1 MIEENLQL
9 RKNKMVFPKAMK
21 VTVLRESGEKDNFL
35 LTTDRHMEV
44 FHHFDNLKY
53 EVVVRYPELLKYE
66 EIKFVWI
73 DDEGDDIIILTH
85 ADYFD
90 YMDGWKPS
98 QEKRRIYV
106 RGVNKLP
113 QPIPTFEQ
121 QPSEAPMEQ
130 AATFSRSE
138 TAAPRVEFA
147 ATPPCTEAENL
158 PLHSNIVCDVCD
170 ETIRGHRYKCL
181 QCFNYDLCM
190 RCENRM
196 RHKDHLM
203 VRIPTPEVN
212 RRSPFR
218 LFDKLRSYAAEVG
231 AQSGFAAASDFRDDD
246 YENSKRSK
254 RHHRRH
260 SKERDDSK
268 ECREEK
274 ERKERKQRR
283 ERCAK
288 SSEER
293 RSGGRRHRFDHGFNF
308 THLINQ
314 VIDPANIQSAFIS
327 ADAAAAAAAAA
338 AESAEEAVRASMANC
353 PVFETFSS
361 SRSASA
367 STSAT
372 TSASAPTQNEPNS
385 TVPTNEKPQ
394 ESSPSPPATEA
405 PQSKPS
411 TSSNPSSPKQ
421 LPDVI
426 DLSWLAPTPES
437 IQRINKAFS
446 TILDPFGMNM
456 EIRSNGSP
464 KPAQTQTPT
473 EEKKDKTTE
482 TANTPTTS
490 TPSQTPPGGA
500 GTSSKATEPIPEQ
513 KVDPVVELEQKMKAV
528 IVDHPEP
535 KQVTNQTDTT
545 SDSSDEDDSSS
556 GSSVSLLSDNDDFM
570 AAVEKA
576 EKRWTMLD
584 IPIDSSHEA
593 TQDSVITVEE
603 VATDIAKVSVTVPAA
618 VNVQEP
624 AAVNVPEPVIAST
637 SSIPAT
643 PAATATGSYP
653 EAGSAS
659 SANNGS
665 TSKPLDYEQLGKAL
679 KQHLEAEQQAAS
691 ANKQPSN
698 SPTPSVA
705 PKEATP
711 PPPAPTVSVPVAQPA
726 VNVVFSRRPHVNH
739 AVHAMMSMGFSN
751 EGGWLTQLLDSVNG
765 DIPKA
770 LDLLTPHKINH

>member
-1 MIEENLQL
+1 
-9 RKNKMVFPKAMK
+9 MVFPKAMK

-35 LTTDRHMEV
+35 LTTDRHMEIC
-44 FHHFDNLKY
+44 HHFDNLKN
-53 EVVVRYPELLKYE
+53 EVVIRYPELLQYE

-73 DDEGDDIIILTH
+73 DDEGDEIIILSH
-85 ADYFD
+85 ADYYD
-90 YMDGWKPS
+90 YMDAWRPN

-106 RGVNKLP
+106 RGVNKIP
-113 QPIPTFEQ
+113 QTKQTPEQ
-121 QPSEAPMEQ
+121 QSTDAPMEC
-130 AATFSRSE
+130 ATAVPKTE
-138 TAAPRVEFA
+138 ATVPRVEFVSA
-147 ATPPCTEAENL
+147 PPCTDEEDL

-190 RCENRM
+190 RCESRM

-231 AQSGFAAASDFRDDD
+231 AQSGFAAANDFRDDD

-293 RSGGRRHRFDHGFNF
+293 RSGGHRHRFGHGFNF
-308 THLINQ
+308 SHLINQ

-338 AESAEEAVRASMANC
+338 AESTEEAVRASMANC
-353 PVFETFSS
+353 PMFATASTS
-361 SRSASA
+361 ASASA
-367 STSAT
+367 STSAS
-372 TSASAPTQNEPNS
+372 TSAPEPAFAPPQEEAKP
-385 TVPTNEKPQ
+385 TVSTNEKPQ
-394 ESSPSPPATEA
+394 ESSPSPPTAES
-405 PQSKPS
+405 PQPKPS
-411 TSSNPSSPKQ
+411 TSSNTTSPTTPKQ
-421 LPDVI
+421 IPDVI

-437 IQRINKAFS
+437 IQRINQTFS
-446 TILDPFGMNM
+446 RILDPLGMNI

-464 KPAQTQTPT
+464 KPAQTQTPP

-500 GTSSKATEPIPEQ
+500 GTSSKATEPITEQ
-513 KVDPVVELEQKMKAV
+513 ERVDPVVELEQKMKAV
-528 IVDHPEP
+528 IVDPPEA
-535 KQVTNQTDTT
+535 KQTANQADAVL
-545 SDSSDEDDSSS
+545 DSSDEDDSSS
-556 GSSVSLLSDNDDFM
+556 DSSVSLLSDNDDFM
-570 AAVEKA
+570 TAVEKA

-584 IPIDSSHEA
+584 IPLDGSHEGSQA
-593 TQDSVITVEE
+593 SVITVGE
-603 VATDIAKVSVTVPAA
+603 VATEIAKVIVP
-618 VNVQEP
+618 EP
-624 AAVNVPEPVIAST
+624 AAVKVPEPAIAST
-637 SSIPAT
+637 SSMPAT

-665 TSKPLDYEQLGKAL
+665 TSKPIDYEQLGKAL

-691 ANKQPSN
+691 ANKQPS
-698 SPTPSVA
+698 SPPTPAVA

-711 PPPAPTVSVPVAQPA
+711 PPPAAPAASVPVAQPA

-770 LDLLTPHKINH
+770 LDLLTPHKINP